1 MKNYGVLK
9 DFLQPAGRLGYFAQ
23 ELLVY
28 DNKDKPC
35 PKCGTKIDSLVI
47 GKRNSFFVQVVRKNN
62 RYNLSKFNKK
72 ELTLISAIPIFWYFG
87 K

>member
-23 ELLVY
+23 ELLIY
-28 DNKDKPC
+28 DNKDKPY

-47 GKRNSFFVQVVRKNN
+47 GERNSFFCSSCQ
-62 RYNLSKFNKK
+62 KK
-72 ELTLISAIPIFWYFG
+72 
-87 K
+87 